1 MEPFCT
7 IFSIIVTISFQSQSR
22 QGKTTE
28 SSPSNLTPPYLRIRP
43 VASTTSARP
52 SISVGL
58 PLNSPRS
65 PNIGTMPV
73 FQYQLGGVP
82 MLSQN
87 IEGFSNLTPGSD
99 PTISGTQPTNAGTQP
114 TIAGTQPA
122 SGPEPISAGFNLSVP
137 PSAHFHSPPVFP
149 GVESQSLIPNLSHGT
164 PHDQSSANEKPAE
177 GQPISEQ
184 ELEGNHG
191 NVDLQ
196 MYQHLYNS
204 PNLQQQDFNFG

>member
-1 MEPFCT
+1 M
-7 IFSIIVTISFQSQSR
+7 
-22 QGKTTE
+22 
-28 SSPSNLTPPYLRIRP
+28 
-43 VASTTSARP
+43 
-52 SISVGL
+52 GL

-87 IEGFSNLTPGSD
+87 IEGFSNLPPGTD
-99 PTISGTQPTNAGTQP
+99 PTISGTQPTNTGTQP
-114 TIAGTQPA
+114 TISGTHPA
-122 SGPEPISAGFNLSVP
+122 SGTQPISAGFNLSVP

-149 GVESQSLIPNLSHGT
+149 EVENQSLNLDQSHGT
-164 PHDQSSANEKPAE
+164 PPDQSSANEKPGD
-177 GQPISEQ
+177 GQPISDQ
-184 ELEGNHG
+184 GLDGNHG